1 MATEQN
7 DQEERGALIVFEG
20 LDRSGKSTQAQRLV
34 EKIINSGRMAVL
46 QAFPDRQSPVGEMID
61 RYLRGEIDMDEHAL
75 HLLFSAD
82 RFLKKKMIKQHIA
95 QGVDVVCDRYC
106 YSGVSYSLAK
116 GLPED
121 WVRVTDQGLPKPD
134 IVLFFQVS
142 PEVAA
147 SRGGF
152 GNERLETAQLQ
163 AEVAKVMP
171 TLRDDAFWKS
181 VNADAALAAVEKEV
195 FQLYTELDRSKPLEV
210 LEKI

>member
-7 DQEERGALIVFEG
+7 DQEERGALIVFE
-20 LDRSGKSTQAQRLV
+20 
-34 EKIINSGRMAVL
+34 
-46 QAFPDRQSPVGEMID
+46 DRQSPVGEMID

-82 RFLKKKMIKQHIA
+82 RFLKKKMIKQHI
-95 QGVDVVCDRYC
+95 VVKIYGKKNEILIIIIVFR
-106 YSGVSYSLAK
+106 
-116 GLPED
+116 PI
-121 WVRVTDQGLPKPD
+121 GLPKPD